1 MNYFYFFFFL
11 FLSILLWIK
20 PLIIFICKK
29 IDEAQNLHILGGLT
43 FLIGMAM
50 VIFSINSDW
59 AERLWI
65 LLTLIVGILLCV
77 RGLVVIFFL
86 EKIKKI
92 LPLYLN
98 HYYKFS
104 IPISAVMISLA
115 LFTVTTDYIGP
126 QKNISECKS
135 DDAISVICG
144 VSNPED
150 IVVTPDNKYLLI
162 SEFGGIRPY
171 DSTKSGG
178 FALLRLSDNKI
189 ITPKISFGKNIW
201 GEDSCKQNEIFGPH
215 GIDLVQR
222 EDGSYQLGVINHYP
236 GETIEMFELVQK
248 SEHDTWS
255 FVWRGCIEVPEK
267 YYLNDIA
274 LKKDGTFY
282 VSHMYSRDI
291 TMTKW
296 LITALLKK
304 DSGVIL
310 EWNKD
315 SFIEIPNSEGSG
327 PNGITLNESTNNLFI
342 SYNQGDRVV
351 KFDLSD
357 NKKLQTFKVESPDNI
372 YINKDSVWLTSLDF
386 QPNDAG
392 DCIERPACSLP
403 FSIYEIDRET
413 FVLKNKN
420 SFNKTVFGLPTIA
433 LPIENVIIMGSFHS
447 DRLGYFTQK

>member
-11 FLSILLWIK
+11 FLSLLLWVK
-20 PLIIFICKK
+20 PLIVFICKK
-29 IDEAQNLHILGGLT
+29 IDGAQNLHILGGLT

-65 LLTLIVGILLCV
+65 LLTLIVGILLCI

-104 IPISAVMISLA
+104 IPISVVMISLA

-267 YYLNDIA
+267 YYLNDVA

-433 LPIENVIIMGSFHS
+433 LPIENGIIMGSFHS

>member
-11 FLSILLWIK
+11 FLSLLLLVK

-65 LLTLIVGILLCV
+65 LLTLIVGILLCI

-104 IPISAVMISLA
+104 IPISVVMISLA

-201 GEDSCKQNEIFGPH
+201 GEDSCKQNNIFGPH

-267 YYLNDIA
+267 YYLNDVA

-282 VSHMYSRDI
+282 VSHMYSRNI

>member
-11 FLSILLWIK
+11 FLSLLLWIK

-29 IDEAQNLHILGGLT
+29 IDEAQNLHVLGGLT

-65 LLTLIVGILLCV
+65 LLTLIVGILLCI

-104 IPISAVMISLA
+104 IPISVVMISLA

-201 GEDSCKQNEIFGPH
+201 GEDSCKQNDIFGPH

-267 YYLNDIA
+267 YYLNDVA

-433 LPIENVIIMGSFHS
+433 VPIENTIFMGSFHS

>member
-11 FLSILLWIK
+11 FLSLLLWVK
-20 PLIIFICKK
+20 PLIVFICKK
-29 IDEAQNLHILGGLT
+29 IDGAQNLHILGGLT

-65 LLTLIVGILLCV
+65 LLTLIVGILLSI

-104 IPISAVMISLA
+104 IPISVVMISLA

-201 GEDSCKQNEIFGPH
+201 GEDSCKQNDIFGPH
-215 GIDLVQR
+215 GIDLVQK

>member
-11 FLSILLWIK
+11 FLSLLLWVK

-29 IDEAQNLHILGGLT
+29 IDQAQNLHILGGLT

-65 LLTLIVGILLCV
+65 LLTLIVGILLCI

-104 IPISAVMISLA
+104 IPISVVMISLA

-201 GEDSCKQNEIFGPH
+201 GEDSCKQNDIFGPH

-267 YYLNDIA
+267 YYLNDVA

-310 EWNKD
+310 KWNKD

>member
-11 FLSILLWIK
+11 FLSLLLWVK
-20 PLIIFICKK
+20 PLIVFICKK
-29 IDEAQNLHILGGLT
+29 IDGAQNLHILGGLT

-65 LLTLIVGILLCV
+65 LLTLIVGILLCI

-104 IPISAVMISLA
+104 IPISVVMISLA

-201 GEDSCKQNEIFGPH
+201 GEDSCKQNDIFGPH

-392 DCIERPACSLP
+392 NCIERPACSLP

-433 LPIENVIIMGSFHS
+433 LPIENGIIMGSFHS

>member
-11 FLSILLWIK
+11 FLSLLLWVK

-65 LLTLIVGILLCV
+65 LLTLIVGILLCI

-104 IPISAVMISLA
+104 IPISVVMISLA

-201 GEDSCKQNEIFGPH
+201 GEDSCKQNDIFGPH
-215 GIDLVQR
+215 GIDLVQK

-296 LITALLKK
+296 LITALFKK
-304 DSGVIL
+304 NSGVIL

>member
-11 FLSILLWIK
+11 FLSLLLWVK

-43 FLIGMAM
+43 FLIGMVM

-65 LLTLIVGILLCV
+65 LLTLIVGILLCI

-104 IPISAVMISLA
+104 IPISVVMISLA

-189 ITPKISFGKNIW
+189 ITPKIFFGKNIW
-201 GEDSCKQNEIFGPH
+201 GEDSCKQNDIFGPH

-433 LPIENVIIMGSFHS
+433 LPIENGIIMGSFHS

>member
-1 MNYFYFFFFL
+1 MNYFYFFFFI
-11 FLSILLWIK
+11 FLSLLLYIK
-20 PLIIFICKK
+20 PLIVHICKK
-29 IDEAQNLHILGGLT
+29 VDSAENLNVLGGLT
-43 FLIGMAM
+43 FLIGLAM
-50 VIFSINSDW
+50 TLFALNAAW
-59 AERLWI
+59 GERLWI
-65 LLTLIVGILLCV
+65 LLTLILGILLCI
-77 RGLVVIFFL
+77 RGFVVIFFL

-92 LPLYLN
+92 LPIYLN
-98 HYYKFS
+98 HYYKLS
-104 IPISAVMISLA
+104 IPISIAMISLA
-115 LFTVTTDYIGP
+115 FFVVSTDYIGP
-126 QKNISECKS
+126 QKDISECKS
-135 DDAISVICG
+135 DKAISVICG
-144 VSNPED
+144 FSNPED

-189 ITPKISFGKNIW
+189 ITPKIAFGKNTW
-201 GEDSCKQNEIFGPH
+201 GEGSCKQNEIFGPH

-222 EDGSYQLGVINHYP
+222 KDGSYQLGAINHYP
-236 GETIEMFELVQK
+236 DETVEMFELVQK
-248 SEHDTWS
+248 SEQDTWS

-296 LITALLKK
+296 LITTLFKK

-315 SFIEIPNSEGSG
+315 SFTEIPNSEGSG
-327 PNGITLNESTNNLFI
+327 PNGITFNESTNNLFI

-351 KFDLSD
+351 KFDLSN

-372 YINKDSVWLTSLDF
+372 YINKESVWLTSLDF

-392 DCIERPACSLP
+392 NCIERPACSLP
-403 FSIYEIDRET
+403 FSVYEIDRDT

-433 LPIENVIIMGSFHS
+433 VPIENTIFMGSFHS

>member
-11 FLSILLWIK
+11 FLSLLLWVK
-20 PLIIFICKK
+20 PLIVFICKK
-29 IDEAQNLHILGGLT
+29 IDGAQNLHILGGLT

-65 LLTLIVGILLCV
+65 LLTLIVGILLCI

-104 IPISAVMISLA
+104 IPISVVMISLA

-201 GEDSCKQNEIFGPH
+201 GEDSCKQNDIFGPH
-215 GIDLVQR
+215 GIDLVQK

-267 YYLNDIA
+267 YYLNDVA

-433 LPIENVIIMGSFHS
+433 LPIENGIIMGSFHS

>member
-11 FLSILLWIK
+11 FLSLLLLVK

-65 LLTLIVGILLCV
+65 LLTLIVGILLCI

-104 IPISAVMISLA
+104 IPISVVMISLA

-201 GEDSCKQNEIFGPH
+201 GEDSCKQNDIFGPH

-267 YYLNDIA
+267 YYLNDVA

>member
-11 FLSILLWIK
+11 FLSLLLWVK

-59 AERLWI
+59 EERLWI
-65 LLTLIVGILLCV
+65 LLTLIVGILLCI

-104 IPISAVMISLA
+104 IPISVVMISLA

-201 GEDSCKQNEIFGPH
+201 GEDSCKQNDIFGPH

-267 YYLNDIA
+267 YYLNDVA

-296 LITALLKK
+296 LITALLKNN
-304 DSGVIL
+304 SGVIL

>member
-11 FLSILLWIK
+11 FLSLLLWIK
-20 PLIIFICKK
+20 PLIIYICKK

-43 FLIGMAM
+43 FLIGTAM

-65 LLTLIVGILLCV
+65 LLTLIVGILLCI

-178 FALLRLSDNKI
+178 FALLRLADKKI

-248 SEHDTWS
+248 SEQDTWS

-267 YYLNDIA
+267 YYLNDVA

-296 LITALLKK
+296 LITALFKK

>member
-11 FLSILLWIK
+11 FLSLLLWVK

-29 IDEAQNLHILGGLT
+29 IDGAQNLHILGGLT
-43 FLIGMAM
+43 FLIGVAM

-65 LLTLIVGILLCV
+65 LLTLIVGILLCI

-104 IPISAVMISLA
+104 IPISVVMISLA

-150 IVVTPDNKYLLI
+150 IVVTPDKKYLLI

-201 GEDSCKQNEIFGPH
+201 GEDSCKQNDIFGPH

-267 YYLNDIA
+267 YYLNDVA

-310 EWNKD
+310 KWNKD

-433 LPIENVIIMGSFHS
+433 VPIENTIFMGSFHS
-447 DRLGYFTQK
+447 DRLGYYSQK

>member
-11 FLSILLWIK
+11 FLSLLLWVK
-20 PLIIFICKK
+20 PLIVFICKK
-29 IDEAQNLHILGGLT
+29 IDGAQNLHILGGLT

-65 LLTLIVGILLCV
+65 LLTLIVGILLCI

-433 LPIENVIIMGSFHS
+433 LPIENGIIMGSFHS

>member
-11 FLSILLWIK
+11 FLSLLLWIK

-50 VIFSINSDW
+50 VIFSINSAW

-65 LLTLIVGILLCV
+65 LLTLIVGILLCI

-248 SEHDTWS
+248 SEQDTWS
-255 FVWRGCIEVPEK
+255 FVWRGCVEVPEK
-267 YYLNDIA
+267 YYLNDVA

-296 LITALLKK
+296 LITALFKK

-327 PNGITLNESTNNLFI
+327 PNGITLNELTNNLFI

-413 FVLKNKN
+413 FVLKNEN

-433 LPIENVIIMGSFHS
+433 VPIDNTIFMGSFHS

>member
-1 MNYFYFFFFL
+1 M
-11 FLSILLWIK
+11 
-20 PLIIFICKK
+20 
-29 IDEAQNLHILGGLT
+29 DEAQNLHILGGLT

-65 LLTLIVGILLCV
+65 LLTLIVGILLCI

-104 IPISAVMISLA
+104 IPISVVMISLA

-201 GEDSCKQNEIFGPH
+201 GEDSCKQNDIFGPH

-267 YYLNDIA
+267 YYLNDVA

>member
-11 FLSILLWIK
+11 FLSLLLWVK
-20 PLIIFICKK
+20 PLIVFICKK
-29 IDEAQNLHILGGLT
+29 IDGAQNLHIFGGLT
-43 FLIGMAM
+43 FLIGIAM

-65 LLTLIVGILLCV
+65 LLTLIVGILLCI

-267 YYLNDIA
+267 YYLNDVA

-296 LITALLKK
+296 LITTLLKK

-433 LPIENVIIMGSFHS
+433 LPIENGIIMGSFHS

>member
-11 FLSILLWIK
+11 FLSLLLWVK
-20 PLIIFICKK
+20 PLIVFICKK
-29 IDEAQNLHILGGLT
+29 IDGAQNLHILGGLT

-65 LLTLIVGILLCV
+65 LLTLIVGILLCI

-104 IPISAVMISLA
+104 IPISVVMISLA

-222 EDGSYQLGVINHYP
+222 GDGSYQLGVINHYP

-248 SEHDTWS
+248 SEQDTWS
-255 FVWRGCIEVPEK
+255 FVWRGCVEVPEK
-267 YYLNDIA
+267 YYLNDVA

-296 LITALLKK
+296 LITALFKK

-327 PNGITLNESTNNLFI
+327 PNGITLNELTNNLFI

-413 FVLKNKN
+413 FVLKNEN

-433 LPIENVIIMGSFHS
+433 VPIENTIFIGSFHS

>member
-11 FLSILLWIK
+11 FLSLLLWVK
-20 PLIIFICKK
+20 PLIVFICKK
-29 IDEAQNLHILGGLT
+29 IDGAQNLHILGGLT

-50 VIFSINSDW
+50 VIFSINSNW

-65 LLTLIVGILLCV
+65 LLTLIVGILLCI

-104 IPISAVMISLA
+104 IPMSAVMISLA

-178 FALLRLSDNKI
+178 FALLRLSDNNI
-189 ITPKISFGKNIW
+189 ITPKISFGKTIW

-215 GIDLVQR
+215 GIDLVQW

-248 SEHDTWS
+248 SEQDTWS
-255 FVWRGCIEVPEK
+255 FVWRGCVKVPEK
-267 YYLNDIA
+267 YYLNDVA
-274 LKKDGTFY
+274 LKKDGAFY

-351 KFDLSD
+351 KFNLSD

>member
-11 FLSILLWIK
+11 FLSLLLWIK

-65 LLTLIVGILLCV
+65 LLTLIVGILLCI

-104 IPISAVMISLA
+104 IPISAIMISLA

-201 GEDSCKQNEIFGPH
+201 GEDSCKQNDIFGPH

-248 SEHDTWS
+248 SEQDTWS

-267 YYLNDIA
+267 YYLNDVA

-433 LPIENVIIMGSFHS
+433 VPIENTIFMGSFHS

>member
-11 FLSILLWIK
+11 FLSLLLWVK

-43 FLIGMAM
+43 FLIGMVM

-65 LLTLIVGILLCV
+65 LLTLIVGILLCI

-104 IPISAVMISLA
+104 IPISVVMISLA

-201 GEDSCKQNEIFGPH
+201 GEDSCKQNDIFGPH

-222 EDGSYQLGVINHYP
+222 ENGSYQLGVINHYP

-433 LPIENVIIMGSFHS
+433 LPIENGIIMGSFHS

>member
-11 FLSILLWIK
+11 FLSLLLWVK
-20 PLIIFICKK
+20 PLIVFICKK
-29 IDEAQNLHILGGLT
+29 IDGAQNLHILGGLT

-59 AERLWI
+59 EERLWI
-65 LLTLIVGILLCV
+65 LLTLIVGILLCI

-104 IPISAVMISLA
+104 IPISVVMISLA

-189 ITPKISFGKNIW
+189 IKPKISFGKNIW

-267 YYLNDIA
+267 YYLNDVA

-413 FVLKNKN
+413 FVLKNEN

-433 LPIENVIIMGSFHS
+433 VPIDNTIFMGSFHS

>member
-1 MNYFYFFFFL
+1 MSYFYFFFFIS
-11 FLSILLWIK
+11 LSLLLWAR
-20 PLIIFICKK
+20 PLIIFICKL
-29 IDEAQNLHILGGLT
+29 IEEAQNLNILGGLA
-43 FLIGMAM
+43 FLIGMTM
-50 VIFSINSDW
+50 LIFSINSDW
-59 AERLWI
+59 TERLWI
-65 LLTLIVGILLCV
+65 LITLILGIILCI
-77 RGLVVIFFL
+77 RGLMVIFFL

-92 LPLYLN
+92 LPIFLN

-104 IPISAVMISLA
+104 IPISLTLA
-115 LFTVTTDYIGP
+115 ALAFFTVTTDYIGP

-135 DDAISVICG
+135 DEIISVICG

-150 IVVTPDNKYLLI
+150 IVITPDNKYLLI

-189 ITPKISFGKNIW
+189 ITPKITFGENMW
-201 GEDSCKQNEIFGPH
+201 GEDSCKQNKIFSPH

-222 EDGSYQLGVINHYP
+222 EDGGHQLGVINHYP
-236 GETIEMFELVQK
+236 DETIEMFELVQR
-248 SEHDTWS
+248 SEQKTWS

-274 LKKDGTFY
+274 LKKDGSFY
-282 VSHMYSRDI
+282 VSHMYPRDI

-296 LITALLKK
+296 LITALIKK

-315 SFIEIPNSEGSG
+315 SFIKIPNSEGSG
-327 PNGITLNESTNNLFI
+327 PNGITFFEPTNNLFI
-342 SYNQGDRVV
+342 SYNQGDRIV

-357 NKKLQTFKVESPDNI
+357 NRKLQTFKVESPDNI

-386 QPNDAG
+386 QPKDAG

-413 FVLKNKN
+413 FVIKNKN
-420 SFNKTVFGLPTIA
+420 SFNKAAFGLPTIA
-433 LPIENVIIMGSFHS
+433 VPIENTIFLGSFHS

>member
-11 FLSILLWIK
+11 FLSLLLWVK

-29 IDEAQNLHILGGLT
+29 IDKAQNLNILGGLT

-65 LLTLIVGILLCV
+65 LLTLIVGILLCI

-104 IPISAVMISLA
+104 IPISVVMISLA

-222 EDGSYQLGVINHYP
+222 DDGSYQLGVINHYP

-255 FVWRGCIEVPEK
+255 FVWRGCVEVPEK
-267 YYLNDIA
+267 YYLNDVA

-296 LITALLKK
+296 LITALFKK

-433 LPIENVIIMGSFHS
+433 LPIENGIIMGSFHS

>member
-11 FLSILLWIK
+11 FLSLLLWVK

-29 IDEAQNLHILGGLT
+29 IDQAQNLHILGGLT

-50 VIFSINSDW
+50 VIFSINSAW

-65 LLTLIVGILLCV
+65 LLTLIVGILLCI

-248 SEHDTWS
+248 SEQDTWS
-255 FVWRGCIEVPEK
+255 FVWRGCVEVPEK
-267 YYLNDIA
+267 YYLNDVA

-296 LITALLKK
+296 LITALFKK

-413 FVLKNKN
+413 FVLKNEN

-433 LPIENVIIMGSFHS
+433 VPIDNTIFMGSFHS

>member
-11 FLSILLWIK
+11 FLSLLLWVK
-20 PLIIFICKK
+20 PLIVFICKK
-29 IDEAQNLHILGGLT
+29 IDGAQNLHILGGLT
-43 FLIGMAM
+43 FLIGIAM

-65 LLTLIVGILLCV
+65 LLTLIVGILLCI

-104 IPISAVMISLA
+104 IPISVVMISLA

-201 GEDSCKQNEIFGPH
+201 GEDSCKQNDIFGPH

-433 LPIENVIIMGSFHS
+433 LPIENGIIMGSFHS

>member
-11 FLSILLWIK
+11 FLSLLLWVK

-65 LLTLIVGILLCV
+65 LLTLIVGILLCI

-201 GEDSCKQNEIFGPH
+201 GEDSCKQNDIFGPH

-267 YYLNDIA
+267 YYLNDVA

-315 SFIEIPNSEGSG
+315 SFIEITNSEGSG

-357 NKKLQTFKVESPDNI
+357 NKKLQTFKIESPDNI

>member
-11 FLSILLWIK
+11 FLSLLLWVK

-65 LLTLIVGILLCV
+65 LLTLIVGILLCI

-104 IPISAVMISLA
+104 IPISVVMISLA
-115 LFTVTTDYIGP
+115 LFTVTTDYIVP

-135 DDAISVICG
+135 DDAISLICG
-144 VSNPED
+144 GSNPED

-267 YYLNDIA
+267 YYLNDVA

>member
-11 FLSILLWIK
+11 FLSLLLWVK

-29 IDEAQNLHILGGLT
+29 IDQAQNLHILGGLT

-50 VIFSINSDW
+50 VIFSINSAW

-65 LLTLIVGILLCV
+65 LLTLIVGILLCI

-104 IPISAVMISLA
+104 IPISLVMISLA

-222 EDGSYQLGVINHYP
+222 ENGSYQLGVINHYP

-248 SEHDTWS
+248 SEQDTWS

-296 LITALLKK
+296 LITALFKK

-310 EWNKD
+310 EWNKN

-327 PNGITLNESTNNLFI
+327 PNGIAFNESTNNLFI

-392 DCIERPACSLP
+392 DCIKRPACSLP
-403 FSIYEIDRET
+403 FSIYEIDKET

>member
-11 FLSILLWIK
+11 FLSLLLLIK
-20 PLIIFICKK
+20 PLIIYICKK

-43 FLIGMAM
+43 FLIGTAM

-65 LLTLIVGILLCV
+65 LLTLIVGILLCI

-104 IPISAVMISLA
+104 IPISVVMISLA

-178 FALLRLSDNKI
+178 FALLRLSDKKI

-248 SEHDTWS
+248 SEQDTWS

-267 YYLNDIA
+267 YYLNDVA

-296 LITALLKK
+296 LITALFKK

-386 QPNDAG
+386 QPIDAG

>member
-11 FLSILLWIK
+11 FLSLLLWVK

-29 IDEAQNLHILGGLT
+29 IDQAQNLHILGGLT

-65 LLTLIVGILLCV
+65 LLTLIVGILLCI

-104 IPISAVMISLA
+104 IPISVVMISLA

-433 LPIENVIIMGSFHS
+433 LPIENGIIMGSFHS

>member
-11 FLSILLWIK
+11 FLSLLLWVK
-20 PLIIFICKK
+20 PLTIFICKK
-29 IDEAQNLHILGGLT
+29 IDQAQNLNILGGLT

-50 VIFSINSDW
+50 VIFSINSAW

-65 LLTLIVGILLCV
+65 LLTLIVGILLCI

-115 LFTVTTDYIGP
+115 LFAVTTDYIGP

-248 SEHDTWS
+248 SEQDTWS
-255 FVWRGCIEVPEK
+255 FVWRGCVEVPEK
-267 YYLNDIA
+267 YYLNDVA

-296 LITALLKK
+296 LITALFKK

-327 PNGITLNESTNNLFI
+327 PNGITLNELTNNLFI

-413 FVLKNKN
+413 FVLKNEN

-433 LPIENVIIMGSFHS
+433 VPIDNTIFMGSFHS

>member
-11 FLSILLWIK
+11 FLSLLLWVK

-29 IDEAQNLHILGGLT
+29 IDQAQNLHILGGLT

-65 LLTLIVGILLCV
+65 LLTLIVGILLCI

-104 IPISAVMISLA
+104 IPISVAMISLA

-126 QKNISECKS
+126 QKNISECIS

-201 GEDSCKQNEIFGPH
+201 GEDSCKQNQIFGPH

-236 GETIEMFELVQK
+236 DETIEMFELVQR
-248 SEHDTWS
+248 SEQDTWS
-255 FVWRGCIEVPEK
+255 FVWRGCVEVPEK

-296 LITALLKK
+296 LMTALLKK

-315 SFIEIPNSEGSG
+315 SFLEIPNSEGSG
-327 PNGITLNESTNNLFI
+327 PNGIAFNELTNNLFI
-342 SYNQGDRVV
+342 SYNQGDQVV
-351 KFDLSD
+351 KFDLSE
-357 NKKLQTFKVESPDNI
+357 NKKLQTFKLESPDNI
-372 YINKDSVWLTSLDF
+372 YINKNSIWLTSLDF

-392 DCIERPACSLP
+392 DCIRRPACSLP
-403 FSIYEIDRET
+403 FSIYEIDTET
-413 FVLKNKN
+413 FDLKNEN

-433 LPIENVIIMGSFHS
+433 LPVGDAIFMGSFHS
-447 DRLGYFTQK
+447 DRIGYFTQK

>member
-11 FLSILLWIK
+11 FLSLLLWIK
-20 PLIIFICKK
+20 PLIIYICKK

-43 FLIGMAM
+43 FLIGTAM

-65 LLTLIVGILLCV
+65 LLTLIVGILLCI

-104 IPISAVMISLA
+104 IPISVVMISLA

-178 FALLRLSDNKI
+178 FVLLRLSDNKT

-222 EDGSYQLGVINHYP
+222 LDGSYQLGVINHYP
-236 GETIEMFELVQK
+236 DETIEMFELVQK
-248 SEHDTWS
+248 SEQDTWS
-255 FVWRGCIEVPEK
+255 LVWKGCIEVPEK
-267 YYLNDIA
+267 YYLNDVA

-296 LITALLKK
+296 LITALFKK

-315 SFIEIPNSEGSG
+315 SFIKVPSSEGSG
-327 PNGITLNESTNNLFI
+327 PNGITFNESTNNLFI

-403 FSIYEIDRET
+403 FSIYEIDIET

>member
-11 FLSILLWIK
+11 FLSLLLWVK

-29 IDEAQNLHILGGLT
+29 IDQAQNLHILGGLT

-50 VIFSINSDW
+50 VIFSINSAW

-65 LLTLIVGILLCV
+65 LLTLIVGILLCI

-104 IPISAVMISLA
+104 IPISVVMISLA

-248 SEHDTWS
+248 SEQDIWS
-255 FVWRGCIEVPEK
+255 FVWRGCVEVPEK
-267 YYLNDIA
+267 YYLNDVA

-296 LITALLKK
+296 LITALFKK

-327 PNGITLNESTNNLFI
+327 PNGITLNELTNNLFI

-413 FVLKNKN
+413 FVLKNEN

-433 LPIENVIIMGSFHS
+433 VPIDNTIFMGSFHS

>member
-11 FLSILLWIK
+11 FLSLLLWVK

-29 IDEAQNLHILGGLT
+29 IDGAQNLHILGGLT

-65 LLTLIVGILLCV
+65 LLTLIVGILLCI

-104 IPISAVMISLA
+104 IPISVVMISLA

-201 GEDSCKQNEIFGPH
+201 GEDSCKQNDIFGPH

-267 YYLNDIA
+267 YYLNDVA

>member
-11 FLSILLWIK
+11 FLSLLLWVK
-20 PLIIFICKK
+20 PLIVFICKK
-29 IDEAQNLHILGGLT
+29 IDGAQNLHILGGLT
-43 FLIGMAM
+43 FLIGTAM
-50 VIFSINSDW
+50 VIFSINSAW

-65 LLTLIVGILLCV
+65 LLTLIVGILLCI
-77 RGLVVIFFL
+77 RGLVVILFL
-86 EKIKKI
+86 QKIKKI

-222 EDGSYQLGVINHYP
+222 LDGSYQLGVINHYP
-236 GETIEMFELVQK
+236 DETIEMFELVQK
-248 SEHDTWS
+248 SEQDTWS
-255 FVWRGCIEVPEK
+255 LVWKGCIEVPEK
-267 YYLNDIA
+267 YYLNDVA

-296 LITALLKK
+296 LITALFKK

-327 PNGITLNESTNNLFI
+327 PNGITLNELTNNLFI

-413 FVLKNKN
+413 FVLKNEN

-433 LPIENVIIMGSFHS
+433 VPIDNTIFMGSFHS

>member
-11 FLSILLWIK
+11 FLSLLLWVK

-65 LLTLIVGILLCV
+65 LLTLIVGILLCI

-104 IPISAVMISLA
+104 IPISVAMISLA

-267 YYLNDIA
+267 YYLNDVA

-296 LITALLKK
+296 LITALFKK

-327 PNGITLNESTNNLFI
+327 PNGITLNELTNNLFI